1 MRPSILE
8 GEKKTVMHVMR
19 AVDDEQTTT
28 AARAPHDRKIAVD
41 DRAICSCI
49 GLSAGSLLLLLL
61 ASQTAYANNSEW
73 KQRRTEHGHPD
84 LQGTWDFGTK
94 TPFQRPA
101 ALGERRAY
109 TEEEAI
115 AFESKLRE
123 RNRQIEAPVDL
134 SKDAPVA
141 GAKIGQEADAG
152 SVDRRHDLTRVDGEF
167 RTSII
172 IDPVTGQLPKRKEFL
187 DHVAQFAASGI
198 RATDGPE
205 TLHIATRCI
214 HPLLV
219 PSILPMPYSTLLQVV
234 QTKDHVV
241 LHTELI
247 HDARVVRLNGTHSKH
262 GGKIWMGDSIGRFEG
277 DTLIVH
283 TINFRPEQSDPEM
296 AMSED
301 LELTERFTR
310 VGQDEIVYSFTVVD
324 PKAYTSPFT
333 GERTLKRASPHT
345 RLLEF
350 ACHEGNYSMP
360 GILAG
365 ARKEEEDA
373 VRQGKPASE

>member
-1 MRPSILE
+1 
-8 GEKKTVMHVMR
+8 MH
-19 AVDDEQTTT
+19 
-28 AARAPHDRKIAVD
+28 
-41 DRAICSCI
+41 
-49 GLSAGSLLLLLL
+49 AGSLLLLLL

-73 KQRRTEHGHPD
+73 QQRRTEHGQPD

-123 RNRQIEAPVDL
+123 RNRQLEAPVEL

-152 SVDRRHDLTRVDGEF
+152 SVDRRHDLTRVDGEY

-172 IDPVTGQLPKRKEFL
+172 IDPATGQVPKRKEFL
-187 DHVAQFAASGI
+187 DYVAQFAASGI

-205 TLHIATRCI
+205 TLQIATRCI

-247 HDARVVRLNGTHSKH
+247 HDARVVRLNDTHAKH

-296 AMSED
+296 PVSED

-324 PKAYTSPFT
+324 PKAYTGPFT
-333 GERTLKRASPHT
+333 GERTLKRAPPHT

-350 ACHEGNYSMP
+350 ACHEGNYSMA

-373 VRQGKPASE
+373 VRPGEPASE